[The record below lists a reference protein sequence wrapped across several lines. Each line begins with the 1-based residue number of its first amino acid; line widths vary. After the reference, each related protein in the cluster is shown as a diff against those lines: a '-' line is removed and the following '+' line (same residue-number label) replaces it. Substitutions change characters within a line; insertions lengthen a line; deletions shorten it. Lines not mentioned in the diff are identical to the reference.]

1 MELILVV
8 VGAIVVTAI
17 AHRRGLEPALVLVV
31 VGFVVS
37 FTPGFEGIELESEVL
52 LSVVLPPLLY
62 SAALD
67 FSFPTFLRNIRP
79 ILGLGIGLVVV
90 TAFTVAAVTPL
101 LVPTLTF
108 GTALVLGA
116 VVAPPDAVTA
126 VAVGRKLG
134 LPRKVMAIL
143 TGESLVND
151 AAALSLFSIAVAQ
164 IAGTEAYIE
173 NPLLLFGYSAVLGPL
188 VGAALGYITLW
199 IRRRL
204 AHPGLETI
212 QGLVVPFAAFIS
224 AEHFHA
230 SGVLAVVVAGFVVGH
245 GSIESGYQTR
255 LQERYVWNSV
265 DMLLEAFV
273 FAYIGLQLRFVLE
286 ELHEAHES
294 LVEVALASLVVL
306 VIILIIRPA
315 SVFLMFGR
323 GVLSRKV
330 ENKLSVPVPAR
341 GGRGALG
348 TRRRGRPRR
357 LRALADDRSLTWQE
371 NVVVSWTGMRGVVT
385 LAAASGIPL
394 TTIHG
399 APFPER
405 ATIQAIAFAVSVGTL
420 LLQGLTLPLLIRW
433 LRSSFEHD
441 YSPTPPRRRAEQ
453 IVHVAADEVLEE
465 FAENP
470 PQGLDA
476 ATLTNIR
483 LTIAR
488 HSQDADEM
496 PDPESHTPRAEV
508 FSALYREVLSAQ
520 RTALI
525 TERDEGRIS
534 DEAVRAML
542 EQARPSGGRC
552 VSAAGEPVLVR
563 RADIESHE
571 NAWRNASLRLFAVGR
586 LEASEVP
593 PPKPPPQSPPS
604 PPPQLS
610 PPQPPPSPPPSPPSK
625 PTRHPRQRPVR
636 RRSRRNSRRRNHFRS
651 PGRRSPLRACRRTSH
666 QRAAPSRGPMRPR
679 RGQVSTTARSTS
691 PREPDG
697 RRRGRRGSSSGCAPT
712 GLAMPR
718 FRGLRS

>member
-294 LVEVALASLVVL
+294 LTEVALASLVVL
-306 VIILIIRPA
+306 VIVLVIRPA
-315 SVFLMFGR
+315 CVFLMFGR

-330 ENKLSVPVPAR
+330 ENRLSVPVPA
-341 GGRGALG
+341 LG
-348 TRRRGRPRR
+348 SRRRGRPRR

-394 TTIHG
+394 TTIG
-399 APFPER
+399 GTPFPER

-441 YSPTPPRRRAEQ
+441 YVADAAETAKAEQ

-483 LTIAR
+483 LTIA
-488 HSQDADEM
+488 
-496 PDPESHTPRAEV
+496 
-508 FSALYREVLSAQ
+508 
-520 RTALI
+520 TA
-525 TERDEGRIS
+525 
-534 DEAVRAML
+534 
-542 EQARPSGGRC
+542 
-552 VSAAGEPVLVR
+552 
-563 RADIESHE
+563 
-571 NAWRNASLRLFAVGR
+571 FA
-586 LEASEVP
+586 
-593 PPKPPPQSPPS
+593 
-604 PPPQLS
+604 
-610 PPQPPPSPPPSPPSK
+610 
-625 PTRHPRQRPVR
+625 
-636 RRSRRNSRRRNHFRS
+636 
-651 PGRRSPLRACRRTSH
+651 
-666 QRAAPSRGPMRPR
+666 
-679 RGQVSTTARSTS
+679 
-691 PREPDG
+691 G
-697 RRRGRRGSSSGCAPT
+697 RRRDARPRVAHAARRGLLGA
-712 GLAMPR
+712 LPR
-718 FRGLRS
+718 GALRAADCTHY

>member
-8 VGAIVVTAI
+8 VGAIMVTAI

-31 VGFVVS
+31 VGFAAS
-37 FTPGFEGIELESEVL
+37 FAPEFKGIELESGVL

-79 ILGLGIGLVVV
+79 IVGLGVGLVAV
-90 TAFTVAAVTPL
+90 TAFAVAGIASW
-101 LVPTLTF
+101 LVPSLTF
-108 GTALVLGA
+108 ATALILGA

-134 LPRKVMAIL
+134 LPKKVMAIL

-164 IAGTEAYIE
+164 VAGSTAFIS
-173 NPLLLFGYSAVLGPL
+173 NPLLLFGYSAVLGTA

-224 AEHFHA
+224 AEHLHA

-245 GSIESGYQTR
+245 GALDAGYQTR

-265 DMLLEAFV
+265 DVMLEAFV

-286 ELHEAHES
+286 DLRDSHES
-294 LVEVALASLVVL
+294 LTEVALASAVVL
-306 VIILIIRPA
+306 VVVLLIRPA
-315 SVFLMFGR
+315 WVFLMFGR
-323 GVLSRKV
+323 GLLSRHV
-330 ENKLSVPVPAR
+330 ETRLSVPAPV
-341 GGRGALG
+341 GSRGALG
-348 TRRRGRPRR
+348 TRKPNGGKRSTLIDRR
-357 LRALADDRSLTWQE
+357 LLTWQE

-394 TTIHG
+394 MTTSG
-399 APFPER
+399 QPFPER

-420 LLQGLTLPLLIRW
+420 LLQGWTLPLLIRW
-433 LRSSFEHD
+433 LGPSFEAD
-441 YSPTPPRRRAEQ
+441 RVSDDAETRKAEQ
-453 IVHVAADEVLEE
+453 IVHTAADDVLAR
-465 FAENP
+465 FAADP
-470 PQGLDA
+470 PAGLDT
-476 ATLTNIR
+476 ATLANIR

-508 FSALYREVLSAQ
+508 FASLYRDVLSAQ
-520 RTALI
+520 RAALI
-525 TERDEGRIS
+525 TERDAGGIE

-542 EQARPSGGRC
+542 ERLDLQEAG
-552 VSAAGEPVLVR
+552 VS
-563 RADIESHE
+563 S
-571 NAWRNASLRLFAVGR
+571 R
-586 LEASEVP
+586 LE
-593 PPKPPPQSPPS
+593 
-604 PPPQLS
+604 
-610 PPQPPPSPPPSPPSK
+610 
-625 PTRHPRQRPVR
+625 
-636 RRSRRNSRRRNHFRS
+636 SRF
-651 PGRRSPLRACRRTSH
+651 
-666 QRAAPSRGPMRPR
+666 
-679 RGQVSTTARSTS
+679 
-691 PREPDG
+691 
-697 RRRGRRGSSSGCAPT
+697 
-712 GLAMPR
+712 
-718 FRGLRS
+718 